1 MSDAS
6 REGSPGRRLS
16 RAGFLGTV
24 GASAATLVG
33 LPGTARA
40 TGSLPTSAARPTH
53 LVIISMD
60 AFRADYRSLVDM
72 KNLEALAAGGTSFDT
87 AWVGHLSSD
96 TPASHTTI
104 GTGVFPRR
112 HGILGFEWR
121 DPTTGKEVL
130 DGWSPGVQDGYME
143 RDLKAANTDSIA
155 AALKRKH
162 SNAVVVAA
170 SSEKVYAALGMGG
183 PRSDFV
189 LYSLRD
195 TKVHELVPAA
205 LTGHRPPASFFA
217 RTTAK
222 IKYPVTHFT
231 DWDYLSRKLAVSAF
245 KSYHPTALLVN
256 LPGADIYGH
265 SFGGPDDPIVM
276 SKVIKGLDRAIGAI
290 VTAYRSAGL
299 FDQTLFVITADHGM
313 VPNDRFVGGKTI
325 RQAVEAAGG
334 KFYFHTGGTAA
345 FIYIHNPETAAQVAT
360 SVARIPNVTG
370 SYYLTKSA
378 TGYAY
383 MPAPGVAPLDS
394 ELADAHAYLLG
405 TFACGQAP
413 DVLAQYREN
422 TIGRKM
428 SVLYGYHGGMNW
440 GAQAIPMI
448 FSGPGVNRGAI
459 SHHPARLVDVASTA
473 LRTMGL
479 SLTEHEGIV
488 LADAL
493 TDATA
498 DEKAAQVAI
507 APSLTANVTALKARS
522 AADIADDLAQK
533 IKPPAPR
540 PDRP

>member
-1 MSDAS
+1 VSDTPT
-6 REGSPGRRLS
+6 EGSPGRRLT
-16 RAGFLGTV
+16 RGGFLATL

-33 LPGTARA
+33 LPGAAEAVGSRA
-40 TGSLPTSAARPTH
+40 TAATGATH

-60 AFRADYRSLVDM
+60 AFRADYRTMVDM
-72 KNLEALAAGGTSFDT
+72 TNLEALAAGGTNFDT

-130 DGWSPGVQDGYME
+130 DGWTPGVQAGYME

-155 AALKRKH
+155 SVLKRK
-162 SNAVVVAA
+162 NPRAVVVAA

-189 LYSLRD
+189 LYSERN
-195 TKVHELVPAA
+195 TTSHELVPSA

-217 RTTAK
+217 GTSAR

-231 DWDYLSRKLAVSAF
+231 DWDYLSRKLAVSAVE
-245 KSYHPTALLVN
+245 SYRPTALLVN

-265 SFGGPDDPIVM
+265 AFGGPDDPQVL
-276 SKVIKGLDRAIGAI
+276 SRVIKGLDRAIGAI
-290 VTAYRSAGL
+290 VSAYRSAGL
-299 FDQTLFVITADHGM
+299 YDRTLFVLTADHGM

-325 RQAVEAAGG
+325 EKAVEAGGG

-345 FIYIHNPETAAQVAT
+345 FIYLHNAEAAAQVAT
-360 SVARIPNVTG
+360 SVAKIPNVTG
-370 SYYLTKSA
+370 SYYLTKTS

-383 MPAPGVAPLDS
+383 LPAPGVAPLDS
-394 ELADAHAYLLG
+394 GLADAHAYLLG

-428 SVLYGYHGGMNW
+428 TVLYGYHGGMNW

-448 FSGPGVNRGAI
+448 FSGPGVNRGLV

-498 DEKAAQVAI
+498 DERAAQGAL
-507 APSLTANVTALKARS
+507 APSLSAHVTALKARS
-522 AADIADDLAQK
+522 AADIADDLAQNV
-533 IKPPAPR
+533 KPPAAR